1 MKHPRPWL
9 RFLDRSLCP
18 NFYHGSALLLHLDT
32 GIADVWCDDM
42 VIDTTR
48 RMEEARAIV
57 ERYVQFSE
65 VTKEGTN
72 E

>member
-1 MKHPRPWL
+1 MNHRRPWL
-9 RFLDRSLCP
+9 RFLDKSLCP
-18 NFYHGSALLLHLDT
+18 NFYRGSALLLHLDT
-32 GIADVWCDDM
+32 GVADVWCDD
-42 VIDTTR
+42 VIIGTTR
-48 RMEEARAIV
+48 RMEEAKRIV